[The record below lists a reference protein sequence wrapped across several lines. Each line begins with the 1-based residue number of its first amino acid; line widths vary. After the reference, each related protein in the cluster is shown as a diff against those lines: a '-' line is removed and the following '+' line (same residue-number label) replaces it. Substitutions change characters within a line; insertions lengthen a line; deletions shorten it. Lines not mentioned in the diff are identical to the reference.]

1 MIDKLNIVLVTS
13 ACTIVALAVLL
24 LVCEVLYAVLSWLT

>member
-1 MIDKLNIVLVTS
+1 MSDKLGIVLVTA

-24 LVCEVLYAVLSWLT
+24 LVCEGLYAVLSWLT